1 MGTSRTLRLAI
12 AGAVLATAF
21 VAGGALFSGASSVT
35 NQPLLP
41 QGGIPTTVNSS
52 NDSAYHPVTPTRILD
67 TRRSSAINSS
77 TYKLEIEGSITV
89 INSDGTTSSQNI
101 VPSSA
106 SAVAINLT
114 VTEGRKNGG
123 YGFVTAFP
131 CVNATDEVPNAS
143 SLNFENNIDIANALN
158 VSTSISGDICLY
170 VYGQADLIVDVAGY
184 FDDDRLDDI
193 EDNYL
198 NNDDDASMV
207 FPIYRSINASG
218 YSGTIGVDAG
228 LMYGSLTNGTGVVS
242 FDIPAYVGNWSGDF
256 FDSRRLASVAICF
269 PANAFS
275 SGGYVSKIEIFNSG
289 SSTAKY
295 TENWTNANAEGE
307 EGACPVFTLN
317 STGKVS
323 DFDYYTYR
331 VNLTISDTSGT
342 DGDVLIGSA
351 AATFES
357 YPVLGL

>member
-1 MGTSRTLRLAI
+1 MSKKLRFSIIGT
-12 AGAVLATAF
+12 VLSAAF
-21 VAGGALFSGASSVT
+21 VAGGILFPSAPNVT
-35 NQPLLP
+35 NQPVLP
-41 QGGIPTTVNSS
+41 QGGGPTTVVSS
-52 NDSAYHPVTPTRILD
+52 SDSAYHPVSPTRILD

-89 INSDGTTSSQNI
+89 INSDGTTSTQVV
-101 VPSSA
+101 VPNSA

-114 VTEGRKNGG
+114 VTEGRKTGG
-123 YGFVTAFP
+123 YGYVTAFP
-131 CVNATDEVPNAS
+131 CINATDAVPNSS
-143 SLNFENNIDIANALN
+143 SLNFENNVDIANALN
-158 VSTSISGDICLY
+158 VSTSVSGDICLY
-170 VYGQADLIVDVAGY
+170 VYGEADLIVDVAGY

-193 EDNYL
+193 EDNHL

-207 FPIYRSINASG
+207 FPIYRSINNIT
-218 YSGTIGVDAG
+218 YTGTIGVDSA
-228 LMYGSLTNGTGVVS
+228 LMYGTLNNGVGVVS

-256 FDSRRLASVAICF
+256 FDSRRLKSVSICF

-295 TENWTNANAEGE
+295 TENWTNANAELVE
-307 EGACPVFTLN
+307 DECPDFTLN
-317 STGKVS
+317 STGKVT
-323 DFDYYTYR
+323 DFDFYNYR
-331 VNLTISDTSGT
+331 VDLTISDTSGT

-357 YPVLGL
+357 YAFIGI